1 MPPRKTY
8 EVIVILRDRDDL
20 DVVHFPDAYV
30 HGADFDRLRADP
42 DPVVT
47 IRNTS
52 PQSPDLRH
60 ALPGYDVTDSFRR
73 FFSRLRSFVRDRERV

>member
-30 HGADFDRLRADP
+30 HGADFDRLRSEP

-47 IRNTS
+47 IRNLS
-52 PQSPDLRH
+52 PQRPDVRH
-60 ALPGYDVTDSFRR
+60 CPPGYDVTDSFRR